1 MSFEMALLL
10 FVIVAFGILFLRT
23 KKQLQSTR
31 ESSAAL
37 ADIAQEQRET
47 LRHGL
52 YQRFKRSENSDA
64 DNSFEFEYFVAE
76 LLTVVNESDVY
87 VTKAAGDFGVD
98 IEERRDDGLHFYK
111 VICSEK
117 PVGYESV
124 AMLHSR
130 VVKDG
135 ADGGCVATT
144 STFTSAAAEYAN
156 AVGIEL
162 LDGNDL
168 LELWE
173 EAIEYRRSAARD
185 FVPDAG

>member
-10 FVIVAFGILFLRT
+10 FVVVAFGILLLRT
-23 KKQLQSTR
+23 KKQLQTTR
-31 ESSAAL
+31 ENSAAL
-37 ADIAQEQRET
+37 ADIAEEQRET

-52 YQRFKRSENSDA
+52 YQRFKRSDVEGKENPFD
-64 DNSFEFEYFVAE
+64 FEHFVAE

-87 VTKAAGDFGVD
+87 VTRASGDFGVD
-98 IEERRDDGLHFYK
+98 IEERRDDGLYFYQVK
-111 VICSEK
+111 CYDK
-117 PVGYESV
+117 PVGYEPI
-124 AMLHSR
+124 AILHSR
-130 VVKDG
+130 IVKDG

-144 STFTSAAAEYAN
+144 SAFTSAAVEYAN

-173 EAIEYRRSAARD
+173 DAIEYRRSAAREL
-185 FVPDAG
+185 VPDAG